1 MAPNFSARAAS
12 ASRAR
17 RSVGNLIDQGL
28 WTLSNLVALVA
39 AAHLL
44 NDRGLGAVSL
54 CQLVYTTAAL
64 GLRALTGTPLLIR
77 FARAGRRD
85 LDRATTQAAALTLLL
100 GVLLG
105 AGTATCGLFASE
117 PLRSSLLV
125 LAPFLPVLLL
135 QDLWRLAWITEDR
148 PWAAAADDFS
158 WLALAAVL
166 FLTTRNLGVSAAG
179 LVGMWCFAGTVAAG
193 AGLLRFS
200 PTVRPAAARAW
211 FQAHRSLAAL
221 ALSQTVLLV
230 IMPFTAGLLL
240 GAVAG
245 LNTLGELR
253 AGQTLVG
260 PIRVIMVGA
269 VLTLLPQ
276 MVRVG
281 AEDADNTRRF
291 AGRLSLA
298 LAGVSAL
305 WTVALLVTP
314 ASLGRLA
321 LGSAWHAGQ
330 PVAVAAGVGF
340 VAVGLSAGP
349 MIALL
354 AFERKRPT
362 LIGTAV
368 VAVTSNVGILIGGA
382 RSGAVGA
389 SVGQTLGVIAALPV
403 WWAAFSA
410 MLKTPLWSASPGD
423 AANAGAAVHV
433 PGPEGLFGLGSTIAG
448 SGPHVDK

>member
-1 MAPNFSARAAS
+1 MAPNLSARARR
-12 ASRAR
+12 ASRT
-17 RSVGNLIDQGL
+17 RSSAGNVIDQGL
-28 WTLSNLVALVA
+28 WTLSNLVVLVA

-44 NDRGLGAVSL
+44 DDRGLGAVGL

-64 GLRALTGTPLLIR
+64 GFRALTGTPLLIR
-77 FARAGRRD
+77 FARAPRPD
-85 LDRATTQAAALTLLL
+85 LDHATTQAAALTLLL
-100 GVLLG
+100 GVVLA

-117 PLRSSLLV
+117 PLRSSLVV

-148 PWAAAADDFS
+148 PWAAAANDFS

-166 FLTTRNLGVSAAG
+166 FLTTRTVGVSAAG
-179 LVGMWCFAGTVAAG
+179 LIGLWCVAGTVAAG
-193 AGLLRFS
+193 AGLLRFTPS
-200 PTVRPAAARAW
+200 VRPAAARAW

-230 IMPFTAGLLL
+230 IMPFAAGLLL

-245 LNTLGELR
+245 LGTLGELR

-281 AEDADNTRRF
+281 AEGTYSTRRF

-298 LAGVSAL
+298 LAGISAL
-305 WTVALLVTP
+305 WTAGLLVTP

-321 LGSAWHAGQ
+321 LGSAWHTGQ
-330 PVAVAAGVGF
+330 PVAIATGVGF
-340 VAVGLSAGP
+340 IAVGLSAGP
-349 MIALL
+349 MIGLL

-362 LIGTAV
+362 LVGTAV
-368 VAVTSNVGILIGGA
+368 VAVASNVGILVGGA

-389 SVGQTLGVIAALPV
+389 AVGQTLGIVVALPV
-403 WWAAFSA
+403 WWAALNA
-410 MLKTPLWSASPGD
+410 MLKTPLTPASASDGVD
-423 AANAGAAVHV
+423 A
-433 PGPEGLFGLGSTIAG
+433 PTPL
-448 SGPHVDK
+448 